1 MKVICAWCKKPMDEY
16 ATTEAMLS
24 VIPDTSS
31 RWLDPTEQLPELVSH
46 GICGPCAAKLEAE
59 IEEQDEPDERACEAW
74 YKKMEQQGGTK

>member
-1 MKVICAWCKKPMDEY
+1 MRRVQYICAWCKKPLPQDGTVDLCGGEY
-16 ATTEAMLS
+16 TETDS
-24 VIPDTSS
+24 EGREVGP
-31 RWLDPTEQLPELVSH
+31 VSH

>member
-1 MKVICAWCKKPMDEY
+1 MKVFCAWCKKPMDEY

-24 VIPDTSS
+24 VGAD
-31 RWLDPTEQLPELVSH
+31 DGPESLVSH